1 MKCPYRII
9 TTKKPG
15 PAFSEITEQAFAECY
30 GEECPHY
37 RPEHKIGSLTAL
49 EYCSKSLVEE
59 LTAKKEKSTKW
70 Q

>member
-15 PAFSEITEQAFAECY
+15 QAFSEITEQAFAECY

-37 RPEHKIGSLTAL
+37 RPECKIGNLTRL
-49 EYCSKSLVEE
+49 ECCSKSLVEE
-59 LTAKKEKSTKW
+59 RNSIKEKQTK
-70 Q
+70 